1 MTLIKN
7 IEVGKGRT
15 VRVSVTDG
23 GKVML
28 DGFVAPL
35 LLSYEE
41 ADDLAEAV
49 DKALDEAVVIKGR
62 E

>member
-49 DKALDEAVVIKGR
+49 DKALDVAVAKGR